1 MKNRLLANDL
11 KPMRLLLISFLM
23 LPIVAACASETA
35 QTPTAPATTSP
46 VPPVATSPTP
56 KAGGTIVE
64 VTAANP
70 VLRNMTTAIQAS
82 GLTATLQSQGPFT
95 VFAPTD
101 QAFASV
107 PAATRQRLLQPQNR
121 KTLTQILSYHVVS
134 GDLSSGQLKPGAVKT
149 LEGQTLNVQTG
160 KQVTVND
167 ARVSQPDIQASN
179 GLIHVI
185 DRIILPPDVKL

>member
-1 MKNRLLANDL
+1 MKNRLLMNGS
-11 KPMRLLLISFLM
+11 KPMRLLVMIFLM
-23 LPIVAACASETA
+23 LPIVASCASETA
-35 QTPTAPATTSP
+35 QAPTAPVATSP
-46 VPPVATSPTP
+46 VPPVATLPTP

-64 VTAANP
+64 VAASNPALKDMTA
-70 VLRNMTTAIQAS
+70 AIQAS

-121 KTLTQILSYHVVS
+121 KTLTQILSYHVVP
-134 GDLSSGQLKPGAVKT
+134 GELSSNQLKPGAVKT
-149 LEGQTLNVQTG
+149 LEGQTLNVQIG
-160 KQVTVND
+160 NQVTVND

-179 GLIHVI
+179 GVIHVI
-185 DRIILPPDVKL
+185 DRIIVPPDVKL

>member
-1 MKNRLLANDL
+1 MKNRLLVNDL
-11 KPMRLLLISFLM
+11 KPMRLLVISFLI

-35 QTPTAPATTSP
+35 QAPTAPATTSP

-56 KAGGTIVE
+56 KVGGTIVE
-64 VTAANP
+64 VAASNP
-70 VLRNMTTAIQAS
+70 MLRNMTAAIQAS

-107 PAATRQRLLQPQNR
+107 PTATRQRLLQPQNR
-121 KTLTQILSYHVVS
+121 KTLTQILSYHVVP

-167 ARVSQPDIQASN
+167 AKVSQPDIQANN
-179 GLIHVI
+179 GVIHVI
-185 DRIILPPDVKL
+185 DRIIVPPDVKL

>member
-1 MKNRLLANDL
+1 MKNRLLVNDL
-11 KPMRLLLISFLM
+11 KPMRLLVISFLM
-23 LPIVAACASETA
+23 LPIVAACASETT
-35 QTPTAPATTSP
+35 QTPTAPSITSPATTSP

-64 VTAANP
+64 VAAANP
-70 VLRNMTTAIQAS
+70 ALRNMTAAIQAS

-121 KTLTQILSYHVVS
+121 KTLTQILSYHVVL
-134 GDLSSGQLKPGAVKT
+134 GELSSDQLKPGAGRPSKDKRSMFKP
-149 LEGQTLNVQTG
+149 ES
-160 KQVTVND
+160 
-167 ARVSQPDIQASN
+167 R
-179 GLIHVI
+179 
-185 DRIILPPDVKL
+185 